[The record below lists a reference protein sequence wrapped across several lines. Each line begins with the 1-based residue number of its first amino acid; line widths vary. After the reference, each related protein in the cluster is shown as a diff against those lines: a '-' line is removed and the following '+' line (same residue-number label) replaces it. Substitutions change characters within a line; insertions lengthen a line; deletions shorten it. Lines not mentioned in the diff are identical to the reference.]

1 MAPAGKPDDRNSAA
15 TDNKE
20 GAIGD
25 PSDIVESGT
34 TAGGTAGIAEGGK
47 ESKSG
52 ICDIGTDMFFGMTG
66 ELFCEEWPDMFP
78 DDTTIGTG

>member
-1 MAPAGKPDDRNSAA
+1 MTLAGKPGARNSDVA
-15 TDNKE
+15 DNKV

-25 PSDIVESGT
+25 PADMVDRGT

-47 ESKSG
+47 ESKGG

-66 ELFCEEWPDMFP
+66 ELFCDEEPDMFP

>member
-1 MAPAGKPDDRNSAA
+1 VAWRLLGNQTIETLLPQTIRW
-15 TDNKE
+15 
-20 GAIGD
+20 AIGD

-52 ICDIGTDMFFGMTG
+52 ICDIGTDMFFV
-66 ELFCEEWPDMFP
+66 
-78 DDTTIGTG
+78 